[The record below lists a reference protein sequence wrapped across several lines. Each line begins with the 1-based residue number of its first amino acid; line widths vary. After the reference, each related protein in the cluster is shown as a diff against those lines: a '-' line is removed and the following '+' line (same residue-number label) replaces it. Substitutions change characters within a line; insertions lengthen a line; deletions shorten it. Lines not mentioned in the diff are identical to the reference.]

1 MKKYIVGQY
10 FPYLIMGVYGVELNI
25 PESIFEKEVEGQISE
40 SCEKWFNK
48 LKEELEKR
56 YKDGVKVHEVVSYS
70 FRKFS
75 SRDLLEMPFVIDSSL
90 YIDNVLN
97 QHSSLSKVA
106 EFSVLIEVD
115 ENSEKEILDYLLEG
129 NYYYKENLEADSR
142 AFEMI

>member
-1 MKKYIVGQY
+1 MKKYIIGQY

-25 PESIFEKEVEGQISE
+25 PESIFEKEVEGQVSE

-56 YKDGVKVHEVVSYS
+56 YKDSVKVHEVVSYS
-70 FRKFS
+70 FRRFS

-106 EFSVLIEVD
+106 EFSVLIEVN
-115 ENSEKEILDYLLEG
+115 EEKEKEILDYLLEG
-129 NYYYKENLEADSR
+129 NYYYKENQETENM
-142 AFEMI
+142 AFEMT

>member
-10 FPYLIMGVYGVELNI
+10 FPYLIMGVYGVEINI
-25 PESIFEKEVEGQISE
+25 PESIFEKEVEGQVSE

-56 YKDGVKVHEVVSYS
+56 YKEDVKVHEVVSYS
-70 FRKFS
+70 FKKFS
-75 SRDLLEMPFVIDSSL
+75 SRDLLEMPFVIESSL

-97 QHSSLSKVA
+97 QQNSLSKVA

-115 ENSEKEILDYLLEG
+115 EKAEKEILDYLLDS
-129 NYYYKENLEADSR
+129 NYYYKENQETESR

>member
-10 FPYLIMGVYGVELNI
+10 FPYLIMGVYGVEINI
-25 PESIFEKEVEGQISE
+25 PESIFEKEVEGQVSE

-56 YKDGVKVHEVVSYS
+56 YKEDVKVHEVVSYS

-75 SRDLLEMPFVIDSSL
+75 SRDLLEMPFVIESSL

-97 QHSSLSKVA
+97 QQNSLSKVA

-115 ENSEKEILDYLLEG
+115 EKAEKEILDYLLDS
-129 NYYYKENLEADSR
+129 NYYYKENQETESR

>member
-10 FPYLIMGVYGVELNI
+10 FPYLIMGVYGIELDI
-25 PESIFEKEVEGQISE
+25 PESIFEKEIEPQISE
-40 SCEKWFNK
+40 NCEKWFNK

-56 YKDGVKVHEVVSYS
+56 FKSGVKVYDVVSYS

-97 QHSSLSKVA
+97 QQCSLSKVA
-106 EFSVLIEVD
+106 EFSVLIETD
-115 ENSEKEILDYLLEG
+115 EQSEKEILDYLLDA
-129 NYYYKENLEADSR
+129 NYYYKENQETNGKV
-142 AFEMI
+142 FEM